1 MNSFMKIVPVSALLI
16 FLFTSGCGGKA
27 PVYHIREDIDFS
39 YFKKVA
45 VMPLDNLSNDRTA
58 GEVVRQVVISE
69 LLSSGLVDVVVPGE
83 VMAAVSE
90 LDIKNISS
98 LSEKQIKA
106 LGKALKVEA
115 LIMGS
120 VEQYGESRSGNI
132 SAPEVTITLM
142 MADAGTGNIIWSITT
157 TRGGAGF
164 MARHFGARSETMSET
179 VLTAVR
185 EAIRTLAK

>member
-16 FLFTSGCGGKA
+16 FLFISGCGGKA
-27 PVYHIREDIDFS
+27 PIYHIREDIDFS

-98 LSEKQIKA
+98 LSEKQIMA

-115 LIMGS
+115 LMMGA

-179 VLTAVR
+179 VLAAVR
-185 EAIRTLAK
+185 EAIRTLAR